1 MRLRKRWWLG
11 LPLLAT
17 GAGLLLV
24 PGTGALVFC
33 AALPLSDYVQL
44 PDGSWVS
51 PLRSTA
57 ERSALSELTV
67 AARAR
72 IAQTYGPHRADPR
85 IVFFEPGRLT
95 AALGLNT
102 TGSTSFV
109 PGGACVLIGPAGRNV
124 DVVAHELMHAEIL
137 DRAGYWAR
145 LWQLPVWL
153 DEGLAMQVDQREHY
167 AWSAQPQA
175 GGSAFVRQL
184 DSARQFF
191 SADADQL
198 TRNYAAAR
206 QETCDW
212 LQQQPDGVY
221 PLLLQLREGK
231 SGTALPLRR

>member
-11 LPLLAT
+11 MPLLAA
-17 GAGLLLV
+17 GAGMLLM
-24 PGTGALVFC
+24 PGMGALVFC
-33 AALPLSDYVQL
+33 AALPLTGYVQL

-51 PLRSTA
+51 PVRSSA
-57 ERSALSELTV
+57 ERTALSELTV

-72 IAQTYGPHRADPR
+72 IAQTYGPHQADPR
-85 IVFFEPGRLT
+85 VVFFEPDRLT

-109 PGGACVLIGPAGRNV
+109 PGGSCVLIGPAGGNV

-153 DEGLAMQVDQREHY
+153 DEGLAMQVDWRSHY
-167 AWSAQPQA
+167 AWSARDEA
-175 GGSAFVRQL
+175 GGSAFVREL

-191 SADADQL
+191 STDAAQL

-212 LQQQPDGVY
+212 LRQQPDGVY
-221 PLLLQLREGK
+221 PLLQQLRAGEPATG
-231 SGTALPLRR
+231 LPLRH